1 MLYLAVYKN
10 KAFSMTNKQVI
21 GPRED
26 GVGQLYEMIWQSI
39 DRSVAIHTVIFRAIC
54 WYLIFLQTK
63 PAYNQ
68 IC

>member
-26 GVGQLYEMIWQSI
+26 GDWQLYEMIW
-39 DRSVAIHTVIFRAIC
+39 
-54 WYLIFLQTK
+54 
-63 PAYNQ
+63 
-68 IC
+68 

>member
-26 GVGQLYEMIWQSI
+26 GVWQLYEMISI
-39 DRSVAIHTVIFRAIC
+39 DRSVAIHTVIFGAIC

-63 PAYNQ
+63 PSYNQ